1 MSCKFDIRPEI
12 EERAREGSPPTEEIL
27 PLEIADAM
35 DSSIDQLISEMPAFP
50 FYKIFLQNSS
60 IDKILFESASSF
72 HSSDNHLCLTP

>member
-35 DSSIDQLISEMPAFP
+35 DSS
-50 FYKIFLQNSS
+50 N
-60 IDKILFESASSF
+60 
-72 HSSDNHLCLTP
+72 